1 MDPRLLHY
9 YNRELQHV
17 RETCGEFAKDYPKIA
32 GRLGLEGFECA
43 DPYVERLI
51 EGFAYMAARVQLK
64 VDAEFPGFT
73 QRLLDMVYPD
83 YLAPT
88 PSMGI
93 VQFAPDMSQGT
104 LNEGVVLPCGTV
116 LRSLL
121 DKGAQTPC
129 EYRTAHEVTL
139 WPIALGAC
147 RYLGSTAEVGA
158 RGIAELRGVKAGL
171 QMRLETTAGV
181 SFDRSMLGVLALYLR
196 GGDPVATQLYE
207 QLVANAVAVVVQPT
221 RGDDKWREVIDKP
234 SIRPLGFADEQAL
247 LPHGPRSFHGHR
259 LVREYFAFAE
269 RFMFVELNLG
279 AALRRCADTEV
290 EIVVLF
296 DRAAPPLVDAV
307 DAARFAL
314 FCTPVINLFPKRAD
328 RIHISGRQNEFH
340 VVPDRSRPLDFEVYG
355 ITSVVGHGTGNAPAC
370 VFSPFYECSD
380 ATDFRQH
387 GAYYTVQREQ
397 RVVSSR
403 QRRVG
408 PRSSYIGSETFVAL
422 VDADEAPFRSD
433 LRQLALETLC
443 TNRDLPLDMP
453 VGVGKTDLT
462 LDIHAPV
469 QSGRFVAGPTEP
481 RPTIAKREMAW
492 RLISHLSLNYLS
504 LANADDRQGAAA
516 LREML
521 GLHAVATDSAVQK
534 QIDGVRSIVANPIHR
549 RLPSPGPITFGR
561 GLEVVLTFDETAF
574 EGIGAFLLGSV
585 LARFFARYVSINS
598 FTETVLKT
606 QSRGEIMRWPATM
619 GQRHAL

>member
-32 GRLGLEGFECA
+32 GRLGLESFECA

-83 YLAPT
+83 YLAPM
-88 PSMGI
+88 PSVGI
-93 VQFAPDMSQGT
+93 VQFAPDIQGT
-104 LNEGVVLPCGTV
+104 LNEGVVLPRDTV

-121 DKGAQTPC
+121 GKGAQTPC
-129 EYRTAHEVTL
+129 EYRTAHDVTL
-139 WPIALGAC
+139 WPIALSAC
-147 RYLGSTAEVGA
+147 RYLGSTAHVGA
-158 RGIAELRGVKAGL
+158 RGIAELHGVKAAL
-171 QMRLETTAGV
+171 QLRLQTTAGV
-181 SFDRSMLGVLALYLR
+181 SFDKLTLDAFTLYLR
-196 GGDPVATQLYE
+196 GGDPVGTRLYE
-207 QLVANAVAVVVQPT
+207 QLVANVVAVVVQPT
-221 RGDDKWREVIDKP
+221 RGDDKWREVISKP
-234 SIRPLGFADEQAL
+234 IIRPLGFDDEQAL
-247 LPHGPRSFHGHR
+247 LPGGLRSFHGHR
-259 LVREYFAFAE
+259 VLREYFAFAE
-269 RFMFVELNLG
+269 RFMFIELNLG
-279 AALRRCADTEV
+279 AALRRCGDTEV
-290 EIVVLF
+290 EVLVLF
-296 DRAAPPLVDAV
+296 DRAAPLLVDAV
-307 DAARFAL
+307 DASRFAL
-314 FCTPVINLFPKRAD
+314 FCTPAINLFPKRTD

-355 ITSVVGHGTGNAPAC
+355 ITSVVGYGTGNAPECA
-370 VFSPFYECSD
+370 FSPFYACSD

-408 PRSSYIGSETFVAL
+408 PRTSYIGNETFVAL
-422 VDADEAPFRSD
+422 VDADEAPFRSE
-433 LRQLALETLC
+433 LRQLAIEALC

-469 QSGRFVAGPTEP
+469 QSVRFVAGPTEP
-481 RPTIAKREMAW
+481 RPTIANREMAW

-504 LANADDRQGAAA
+504 LADTDDRQGAAA
-516 LREML
+516 LREIL
-521 GLHAVATDSAVQK
+521 GLYAVAHDPATQK
-534 QIDGVRSIVANPIHR
+534 QIDGVRSIVAKPIHR
-549 RLPSPGPITFGR
+549 RLPSPGPVTFGR
-561 GLEVVLTFDETAF
+561 GLEVALTFDEGAF
-574 EGIGAFLLGSV
+574 EGTGAFLLGSV

-606 QSRGEIMRWPATM
+606 QSRGEIMRWPAKM
-619 GQRHAL
+619 GQRRAL

>member
-83 YLAPT
+83 YLAPI

-104 LNEGVVLPCGTV
+104 LNEGVVLPRGTV

-121 DKGAQTPC
+121 GKGAQTPC
-129 EYRTAHEVTL
+129 EYRTAHDVTL
-139 WPIALGAC
+139 WPIALVRADTWARLRRSARAASPSYVKSRPPFNCAC
-147 RYLGSTAEVGA
+147 RRRPGPPLISWRSTLLLSTCAAAIRSGRDYTSSWSPTSLLSSYSRRGVTANGA
-158 RGIAELRGVKAGL
+158 RSSANLASGLSASTTSRRCCRVVLDRSTGIA
-171 QMRLETTAGV
+171 
-181 SFDRSMLGVLALYLR
+181 
-196 GGDPVATQLYE
+196 
-207 QLVANAVAVVVQPT
+207 
-221 RGDDKWREVIDKP
+221 
-234 SIRPLGFADEQAL
+234 L
-247 LPHGPRSFHGHR
+247 L
-259 LVREYFAFAE
+259 REYFAFAE

-279 AALRRCADTEV
+279 AALRRCGDTEV
-290 EIVVLF
+290 EVVVLF
-296 DRAAPPLVDAV
+296 DRAAPLLVDAV
-307 DAARFAL
+307 DASRFAL
-314 FCTPVINLFPKRAD
+314 FCTPAINLFPKRTD

-355 ITSVVGHGTGNAPAC
+355 ITSVVGYGTGNAPECA
-370 VFSPFYECSD
+370 FSPFYACSD

-408 PRSSYIGSETFVAL
+408 PRTSYIGSETFVAL
-422 VDADEAPFRSD
+422 VDADETPFRSE
-433 LRQLALETLC
+433 LRQLAIEALC

-469 QSGRFVAGPTEP
+469 QSVRFVAGPTEP
-481 RPTIAKREMAW
+481 RPTIAQSGDGVA
-492 RLISHLSLNYLS
+492 
-504 LANADDRQGAAA
+504 ADQPSVAQLLVAGRHRRAAGRRRA
-516 LREML
+516 CARCSASTRSTEDP
-521 GLHAVATDSAVQK
+521 AVHK
-534 QIDGVRSIVANPIHR
+534 QIEGVRSSIATPIHR
-549 RLPSPGPITFGR
+549 RLPIPGPVTFGR
-561 GLEVVLTFDETAF
+561 GLEVAADVRRSRIRGNR
-574 EGIGAFLLGSV
+574 GISAGRRA
-585 LARFFARYVSINS
+585 
-598 FTETVLKT
+598 
-606 QSRGEIMRWPATM
+606 
-619 GQRHAL
+619 